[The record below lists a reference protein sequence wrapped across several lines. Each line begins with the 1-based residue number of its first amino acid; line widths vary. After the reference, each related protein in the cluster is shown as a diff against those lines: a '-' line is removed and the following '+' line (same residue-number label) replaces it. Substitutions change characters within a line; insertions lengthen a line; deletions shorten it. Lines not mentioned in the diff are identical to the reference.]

1 MLSLSLWT
9 RGCFTVG
16 ARGERRYVC
25 VSHFFTANLF
35 KHARVLVSVR
45 KMKYFLPSQSSV
57 SNKVITPD
65 FKWPIKALLLM
76 ALEYLRNKV
85 LFMTERFDPNQTAIS
100 NNDTN
105 ENLSMILFLQFF
117 IGLLSFCC
125 RELLVHIRTFVI
137 RIKIK
142 QLLFF
147 ISNIFHYHKYKWQI
161 WKLILHTCRKWSTL
175 ITLNF
180 LNYIMLPL
188 HTSFMNQALKAGY
201 VNKSGV

>member
-1 MLSLSLWT
+1 MCVCRISSRRICSNMPVCWYLS
-9 RGCFTVG
+9 
-16 ARGERRYVC
+16 E
-25 VSHFFTANLF
+25 
-35 KHARVLVSVR
+35 

-65 FKWPIKALLLM
+65 FKWLIKALLLM

-105 ENLSMILFLQFF
+105 ANLSMILFLQFF

-147 ISNIFHYHKYKWQI
+147 ISNILHYHKYK
-161 WKLILHTCRKWSTL
+161 
-175 ITLNF
+175 
-180 LNYIMLPL
+180 
-188 HTSFMNQALKAGY
+188 
-201 VNKSGV
+201 

>member
-1 MLSLSLWT
+1 
-9 RGCFTVG
+9 
-16 ARGERRYVC
+16 
-25 VSHFFTANLF
+25 
-35 KHARVLVSVR
+35 
-45 KMKYFLPSQSSV
+45 
-57 SNKVITPD
+57 
-65 FKWPIKALLLM
+65 M

-105 ENLSMILFLQFF
+105 ANLSMILFLQFF

-147 ISNIFHYHKYKWQI
+147 ISNILHYHKYK
-161 WKLILHTCRKWSTL
+161 
-175 ITLNF
+175 
-180 LNYIMLPL
+180 
-188 HTSFMNQALKAGY
+188 
-201 VNKSGV
+201 

>member
-1 MLSLSLWT
+1 M
-9 RGCFTVG
+9 
-16 ARGERRYVC
+16 C

-65 FKWPIKALLLM
+65 FKWLIKALLLM

-105 ENLSMILFLQFF
+105 ENLSMILFLQFC

-137 RIKIK
+137 RIQIK

-147 ISNIFHYHKYKWQI
+147 ISKIFHYHKYK
-161 WKLILHTCRKWSTL
+161 
-175 ITLNF
+175 
-180 LNYIMLPL
+180 
-188 HTSFMNQALKAGY
+188 
-201 VNKSGV
+201 

>member
-1 MLSLSLWT
+1 M
-9 RGCFTVG
+9 
-16 ARGERRYVC
+16 C

-65 FKWPIKALLLM
+65 FKWLIKALLLM

-105 ENLSMILFLQFF
+105 ENLSMILFLQFC

-147 ISNIFHYHKYKWQI
+147 ISNILHYHKYK
-161 WKLILHTCRKWSTL
+161 
-175 ITLNF
+175 
-180 LNYIMLPL
+180 
-188 HTSFMNQALKAGY
+188 
-201 VNKSGV
+201 

>member
-1 MLSLSLWT
+1 MFYFEFSTVIYLFLWDQT
-9 RGCFTVG
+9 FWCSRCRFELGGASRSVRGV
-16 ARGERRYVC
+16 RDRYVC

-57 SNKVITPD
+57 SNNVITPD
-65 FKWPIKALLLM
+65 FKWLIKALLLM

-161 WKLILHTCRKWSTL
+161 WKLILHTCRK
-175 ITLNF
+175 
-180 LNYIMLPL
+180 
-188 HTSFMNQALKAGY
+188 
-201 VNKSGV
+201 

>member
-1 MLSLSLWT
+1 M
-9 RGCFTVG
+9 
-16 ARGERRYVC
+16 C

-65 FKWPIKALLLM
+65 FKWLIKALLLM
-76 ALEYLRNKV
+76 ALDYLRNKV

-105 ENLSMILFLQFF
+105 ENLSMILFLQFC

-147 ISNIFHYHKYKWQI
+147 ISNILHYHKYK
-161 WKLILHTCRKWSTL
+161 
-175 ITLNF
+175 
-180 LNYIMLPL
+180 
-188 HTSFMNQALKAGY
+188 
-201 VNKSGV
+201 